1 MLTRTH
7 LDNIYVTNKL
17 ITMKTFI
24 TYKINNDF
32 FELDFNDHIEEE
44 KEMLNYIKQNNIK
57 EFKRLENNKDYRFN
71 VFTN

>member
-1 MLTRTH
+1 M
-7 LDNIYVTNKL
+7 DNIYVTK
-17 ITMKTFI
+17 IIIMKTFI

-32 FELDFNDHIEEE
+32 FELDFNNHIEEE

-57 EFKRLENNKDYRFN
+57 EFKRLENSKDYRFN

>member
-1 MLTRTH
+1 M
-7 LDNIYVTNKL
+7 DNIYVTK
-17 ITMKTFI
+17 IIIMKTFI

>member
-1 MLTRTH
+1 M
-7 LDNIYVTNKL
+7 DNIYVKNKL

-32 FELDFNDHIEEE
+32 FELDYNNYKEEE
-44 KEMLNYIKQNNIK
+44 KEMLKYIKENNIK

>member
-1 MLTRTH
+1 MLTRFI
-7 LDNIYVTNKL
+7 LDNIYVTK
-17 ITMKTFI
+17 IIIMKTFI

-32 FELDFNDHIEEE
+32 FELDFNNHIEEE

-57 EFKRLENNKDYRFN
+57 EFKRLENSKDYRFN